1 MGGACSDPSLQ
12 YRNNGVLFDSVKQS
26 VVPSL
31 VASPGLVSGSAFGT
45 PTAYG
50 IEEIQTGTHDIQ
62 PMVNTAITQ
71 IVEQDIFVDPAE
83 AIHVPR
89 LNALEAVE
97 IANRSR
103 VNLIGTVRQV
113 DSTGQVFLEHQTLRT
128 QVQPP
133 SVYVPPSMPPQPSV
147 AQFQTQ
153 TQSTFIPARPSLIQ
167 TSYVQPRAS
176 LVAVAAPA
184 LVAQQTVQQVSA
196 APQQPG
202 LPFEGNLVASKID
215 IYGHRTW
222 QDGNVIVQTNNG
234 AQAYQ
239 QLDVYGNRRRDFVFQ
254 T

>member
-12 YRNNGVLFDSVKQS
+12 YRNNGVIFDNVKQS

-50 IEEIQTGTHDIQ
+50 IEEFHTGSHNAQ
-62 PMVNTAITQ
+62 PVINTAITQ
-71 IVEQDIFVDPAE
+71 IVEQDVVVDPAE

-113 DSTGQVFLEHQTLRT
+113 DSTGQVFLEHQSLKT

-133 SVYVPPSMPPQPSV
+133 SVYVPPSMPVQPTIT
-147 AQFQTQ
+147 QT
-153 TQSTFIPARPSLIQ
+153 TQSTYIPQRPSLIQ
-167 TSYVQPRAS
+167 TSYVQPQPS
-176 LVAVAAPA
+176 VVTLVP
-184 LVAQQTVQQVSA
+184 QPSVQQVSVA
-196 APQQPG
+196 AQQPG

-239 QLDVYGNRRRDFVFQ
+239 QLDVYGNRRREFAFQ

>member
-12 YRNNGVLFDSVKQS
+12 YRNNGVIFDNVKQS

-50 IEEIQTGTHDIQ
+50 IEEFHTGSHSAQ
-62 PMVNTAITQ
+62 PAINTAITQ
-71 IVEQDIFVDPAE
+71 IVEQDIVVDPAE

-113 DSTGQVFLEHQTLRT
+113 DSTGQVFLEHQSLKT

-133 SVYVPPSMPPQPSV
+133 SVYIPPTMPAQPTIT
-147 AQFQTQ
+147 QT
-153 TQSTFIPARPSLIQ
+153 TQSTFIPQRPSLIQ
-167 TSYVQPRAS
+167 TSYVQPQPS
-176 LVAVAAPA
+176 TFA
-184 LVAQQTVQQVSA
+184 LVAQPSVQQVSVA
-196 APQQPG
+196 TQQPG

-222 QDGNVIVQTNNG
+222 QDGNVIVQTNTG
-234 AQAYQ
+234 SQAYQ
-239 QLDVYGNRRRDFVFQ
+239 QLDVYGNRRREFAFQ